1 MNTSTTLLGVILS
14 ELPSIV
20 FFGIL
25 FTATLIV

>member
-1 MNTSTTLLGVILS
+1 MNTSNTILGTLIA

-25 FTATLIV
+25 FTATLII